1 MLHYLFF
8 SRTLAREMSEVCR
21 PDTSPYISP
30 SALGPVAS
38 SQNTALH
45 RLFPGGF
52 PFHTQQK
59 KRTHTETTANQRR
72 EATHSRGQIQF
83 RLQDA
88 LDPRNTRQLF
98 SPGGVGT
105 AQCPPEEHTS
115 TDKPNS
121 RSKEQESPAQDK

>member
-1 MLHYLFF
+1 VESPFF
-8 SRTLAREMSEVCR
+8 
-21 PDTSPYISP
+21 
-30 SALGPVAS
+30 
-38 SQNTALH
+38 
-45 RLFPGGF
+45 
-52 PFHTQQK
+52 TQQK

-88 LDPRNTRQLF
+88 LDLRNKRQLF

-115 TDKPNS
+115 KREIVLTLDQRIKSYLLRIN
-121 RSKEQESPAQDK
+121 KTLLASPG